1 MPIATIAN
9 AAPWTMRLTK
19 LPAVRK
25 RSFWTWKTMQMTS
38 SPRMIGRLPSSPPR
52 TLSAQRLA

>member
-1 MPIATIAN
+1 MPIATTAK

-25 RSFWTWKTMQMTS
+25 RSFCSWKTTQMTS
-38 SPRMIGRLPSSPPR
+38 RPRMIGRLPSSPPR
-52 TLSAQRLA
+52 TLSVQRLA